1 MISFNF
7 IKRLKITHRLY
18 GGFALLV
25 LLLVAAVSITVWEVS
40 IIGKDTTRIVNLR
53 MPTAQASAKMVNNI
67 NASLAAL
74 RGYMLTGNKAFK
86 TERAIV
92 WADIAETQAKLGEFS
107 KNWTNPDN
115 IKKLQVFK
123 KTLAE
128 FKVAQEN
135 VEKIAKSKDEQPATV
150 ILVNEAAPQAKV
162 ILQAITRII
171 DAELKHAKNNN
182 SKTTERITYL
192 GYMADFRGSFAVG
205 LANIRAFL
213 LTGDKIFADNFTK
226 LWDKNTKRFASLRQ
240 VSANL
245 LPEQQAALKKLTAAR
260 DKFASLPPK
269 MFEIRASKKWNMANY
284 LLVTEA
290 APRAGSLLTILSGPK
305 GADGTRH
312 GGMVANQIN
321 LLNVDADHSEAK
333 IAELKMVEWILLV
346 VGALVGAA
354 IAFFTTRAIAGP
366 VVGMTE
372 TMKNLA
378 EGNLNTE
385 VPSQDRKDEI
395 GDMASAVQVF
405 KDNAV
410 RNKELEADQE
420 AQKQHAEE
428 EKHAMMNAMA
438 DDFDNN
444 VGGIINTVSSASA
457 ELESTAQSMS
467 SIAEET
473 SSQSAAVSA
482 ASEEAATNVQTVAA
496 ASEEM
501 SHSISEINQQVSQ
514 ASAAAKQAVE
524 DVEETGQQMEA
535 LATTADNIGEVIKMI
550 SDIAE
555 QTNLLAL
562 NATIESARAGEA
574 GKGFAV
580 VASEVKELAS
590 QTGKATEQIGEQVA
604 EIQSATKQAVVS
616 IANIGNVIR
625 QVDETSTAIAA
636 SMAEQ
641 GAATQEIARN
651 VQEAA
656 SGTEEVT
663 RNITGVSQASQ
674 EAGAASSQVMSA
686 AGELSKQAEMMKTE
700 VNKFI
705 AQIRTG

>member
-1 MISFNF
+1 MIIAAGFLGVSLTGIFAYIQSKSAVEYEAESKLTAVVEDRETALSQWLEGIEGDLTVQSDNPFVHQALTAF
-7 IKRLKITHRLY
+7 INGWQGLGRDQTKELQRLY
-18 GGFALLV
+18 ISDNPNKIGEKEKLD
-25 LLLVAAVSITVWEVS
+25 AASDGS
-40 IIGKDTTRIVNLR
+40 AYS
-53 MPTAQASAKMVNNI
+53 TA
-67 NASLAAL
+67 
-74 RGYMLTGNKAFK
+74 
-86 TERAIV
+86 
-92 WADIAETQAKLGEFS
+92 
-107 KNWTNPDN
+107 
-115 IKKLQVFK
+115 
-123 KTLAE
+123 
-128 FKVAQEN
+128 
-135 VEKIAKSKDEQPATV
+135 
-150 ILVNEAAPQAKV
+150 
-162 ILQAITRII
+162 
-171 DAELKHAKNNN
+171 HAKYHP
-182 SKTTERITYL
+182 YL
-192 GYMADFRGSFAVG
+192 
-205 LANIRAFL
+205 RAFL
-213 LTGDKIFADNFTK
+213 QDRGYYDIFLFDPDGNLVYTVFKELDYAT
-226 LWDKNTKRFASLRQ
+226 
-240 VSANL
+240 NL
-245 LPEQQAALKKLTAAR
+245 LSGEWSKSDLGKAFRAAR
-260 DKFASLPPK
+260 D
-269 MFEIRASKKWNMANY
+269 N
-284 LLVTEA
+284 
-290 APRAGSLLTILSGPK
+290 PRAGSKAFYDFKPYAPSNDAPASFISAPMLKADGSLQGVLVFQMPIGKLNQLMQQTAGLGKSGETYLVGTDFLMRSDSRFSKESTILKTKIDTEQVRLAVKGGNGLLTGV
-305 GADGTRH
+305 DYRGTAV
-312 GGMVANQIN
+312 VAAYKPVKF
-321 LLNVDADHSEAK
+321 LNTTWAV
-333 IAELKMVEWILLV
+333 IAEQDYDEAFASVISMRNELII
-346 VGALVGAA
+346 GSAAGIAL
-354 IAFFTTRAIAGP
+354 IAFFGFLAGRSIARP
-366 VVGMTE
+366 ISRTTE
-372 TMKNLA
+372 TMRNLA
-378 EGNLNTE
+378 EGDLDTE
-385 VPSQDRKDEI
+385 VPGQDRKDEI
-395 GDMASAVQVF
+395 GAMASAVQVF
-405 KDNAV
+405 KDSAI
-410 RNKELEADQE
+410 RNKELEAEQE

-514 ASAAAKQAVE
+514 ASTAAKQAVKN
-524 DVEETGQQMEA
+524 VEETGAQMEA
-535 LATTADNIGEVIKMI
+535 LATTADNIGEVIKII

-580 VASEVKELAS
+580 VANEVKELAS
-590 QTGKATEQIGEQVA
+590 QTGKATEQIGEQVT
-604 EIQSATKQAVVS
+604 EIQNATKQAVVS
-616 IANIGNVIR
+616 IANIGDVIR
-625 QVDETSTAIAA
+625 QVDETSAAIAA

-705 AQIRTG
+705 SQIRTG